1 MKPEANSLTSRI
13 IGVIFYTVCLLL
25 LLYATL
31 VSINLYRLVTRGVDP
46 SPMPAPATPGGSFL
60 GANVRLHEEPDSAA
74 QRRLLRIARQSGLGW
89 VRQRF
94 PWADIEPERGH
105 YNWTPWDH
113 LVAVVQEEGLSLIAV
128 VDTSPAWARSND
140 LITSPPDDYAD
151 YAHFLG
157 QLATRYRGRVAA
169 YQIWDEPNIRPHWG
183 PRYAS
188 PREYTALLKAAA
200 TALRTADPQAVILAG
215 GLAPTTENTEWNQS
229 DIAFLQGMYKA
240 GAQGF
245 FDALAAKP
253 YGFWSGPED
262 RRVDAGILNFSRVI
276 LLRETMERH
285 GDGQKPIWAVEM
297 GWNALPAD
305 WLGEPSPWG
314 TDSEERQAQRTLQ
327 ALRRA
332 RAEWGWLPILIL
344 PALRYPAAAATDPV
358 RGFALLNDDLSPR
371 MMLDLVAAQAAEG
384 LTPQDEQGGELVWA
398 RQVRERF
405 PLAAALLLAT
415 LFIVGWRLARLVPG
429 LPWQAW
435 AKSFLTLPEW
445 LQLASLGL
453 ATAAFFFIPWLPV
466 RWAALLLILALVYLR
481 LDLGLLVTAFVVP
494 FSAQPRKVIGAWEFS
509 LLEVLIVLCM
519 ISWLA
524 RQAAQKHPS
533 TRRLDIFDAGV
544 LAFFGLSLASLTA
557 SADVRLSLREL
568 RTVIFEPVL
577 LYLLVRSE
585 AAATTVQGNDLSA
598 PFSDRLKGHGLLSK
612 TLYREALIRR
622 LAVSLVLGAT
632 IAALWGL
639 YQYAF
644 TSQVI
649 TAEGGL
655 RRMLGPYPSPNALGL
670 LLERALPLGLAL
682 AVAHVADRAR
692 FSGFSA
698 GSVAIKCLGWL
709 SALLV
714 LTVGLF
720 LTFSVGAWIGA
731 AVGCL
736 VVIAC
741 QPRRLAIALTML
753 VIGAGLL
760 AAPVLRTERVSSHFN
775 LQSAST
781 TMVRLAVWQ
790 SAIAMIQDH
799 PWQGVGLDGFLELYR
814 TQYIR
819 PEAWQEPDLSHPHN
833 LLLEAWLSLGILGP
847 PAILWLLG
855 LFFWRAQRLLRR
867 IEEPASRA
875 LVLGWAGAM
884 MAGVAHGLVDRFL
897 AGAPDL
903 GAILFLALA
912 SVAVER

>member
-1 MKPEANSLTSRI
+1 MKPEANRPTSRI
-13 IGVIFYTVCLLL
+13 IGVIFYTACLLL

-31 VSINLYRLVTRGVDP
+31 VNISLYRLVTRGVDP
-46 SPMPAPATPGGSFL
+46 RPMPAPATPSGSFL
-60 GANVRLHEEPDSAA
+60 GTNVRLHEEPDIATQS
-74 QRRLLRIARQSGLGW
+74 RLLRIARQSGLGW

-94 PWADIEPERGH
+94 PWADIEPEHGH
-105 YNWTPWDH
+105 YNWAPWDH
-113 LVAVVQEEGLSLIAV
+113 LVTVVQEEGLSLIAV

-140 LITSPPDDYAD
+140 VITSPPDNYAD
-151 YAHFLG
+151 YARFLG

-188 PREYTALLKAAA
+188 PREYTALLRAAA
-200 TALRTADPQAVILAG
+200 AALRAADAQAVILAG
-215 GLAPTTENTEWNQS
+215 GLAPTIENTEWNQS

-240 GAQGF
+240 GAQCF

-262 RRVDAGILNFSRVI
+262 RRVDANVLNFSRVI
-276 LLRETMERH
+276 LLRETMERY

-305 WLGEPSPWG
+305 WSGQPSPWG

-332 RAEWGWLPILIL
+332 RAEWGWLPVLIL
-344 PALRYPAAAATDPV
+344 PALRYPAAGATDPV

-371 MMLDLVAAQAAEG
+371 MALNLVAIQAAAGFPLQGE
-384 LTPQDEQGGELVWA
+384 QDGELAWA

-405 PLAAALLLAT
+405 PLAAILLLAA
-415 LFIVGWRLARLVPG
+415 LSAVGWRLARLVPG

-435 AKSFLTLPEW
+435 ARSFLLLPEW
-445 LQLASLGL
+445 LQLASLSL
-453 ATAAFFFIPWLPV
+453 ATAVFFFTPWLPV
-466 RWAALLLILALVYLR
+466 RWAISPLILALVYLR
-481 LDLGLLVTAFVVP
+481 LDLGLLATAFAVP
-494 FSAQPRKVIGAWEFS
+494 FSAQPRRVIGTWEFS
-509 LLEVLIVLCM
+509 MLEVLIVLCT

-524 RQAAQKHPS
+524 RQAVQRRFFI
-533 TRRLDIFDAGV
+533 RRLDIFDASV
-544 LAFFGLSLASLTA
+544 LALFGLSLASLMA
-557 SADVRLSLREL
+557 SADVHLSLREL

-577 LYLLVRSE
+577 LYLLIRSE
-585 AAATTVQGNDLSA
+585 AAASA
-598 PFSDRLKGHGLLSK
+598 PLSDSDRLKRYGLSAK
-612 TLYREALIRR
+612 ALYGEALIRR
-622 LAVSLVLGAT
+622 LAISLVLGAT

-682 AVAHVADRAR
+682 AVAHVTGKAEPPRLSADPA
-692 FSGFSA
+692 
-698 GSVAIKCLGWL
+698 AIKCWGWL
-709 SALLV
+709 LALLAMA
-714 LTVGLF
+714 LGLF
-720 LTFSVGAWIGA
+720 LTFSVGAWMGA
-731 AVGCL
+731 AVGCI

-741 QPRRLAIALTML
+741 QPRWLAIRLAML
-753 VIGAGLL
+753 VIAAGLL
-760 AAPVLRTERVSSHFN
+760 ATPVLRTERVSSHFN

-781 TMVRLAVWQ
+781 SMVRLAVWR
-790 SAIAMIQDH
+790 SALAMIQDH

-833 LLLEAWLSLGILGP
+833 LVLEAWLSLGIWGP

-867 IEEPASRA
+867 IEEPVSRA
-875 LVLGWAGAM
+875 PALGWAGAI

-903 GAILFLALA
+903 SAILFLALA
-912 SVAVER
+912 SLAALEISRD